1 MRALRLSIAL
11 ALVAAGVHAQVGEVQ
26 VRYRTADA
34 VYLDGGRAAG
44 LAEGTRLNVVASGAV
59 VAEIEVTFV
68 AEHSAS
74 CRVISE
80 KGKIAPGQRVVRV
93 GGPTPPEAA
102 PPSAAAPAAPPVPSP
117 EAPAPAAARSYEAR
131 PWGRASGSVSV
142 GWMRLWDQT
151 PLPPGVSLLGTTTAP
166 AKRDLEERTGRVDVD
181 LRELGG
187 QPVGFRLRARLRDDA
202 RSGASGVNLPQSARD
217 DRLYEA
223 AVRYQPPSGRLRA
236 EAGRLG
242 GAIPFSIGILDGA
255 MAELRVAPVL
265 YVGGVAGRGA
275 DAGWLAS
282 GSSATRYGAFVR
294 LTPRGTLSEALV
306 SLLRDGSRDRAAVE
320 SRLRSGDVRFTE
332 RIQVEHAQDTT
343 RVTDVFASAVYRAAP
358 STSLSISYDRQRTL
372 ALRDEAVPLDQAL
385 REALRQGL
393 RASIDVQTKGALG
406 GYVSGGLRMQEGEVE
421 HAWSAS
427 GGLRHPHV
435 LGLSASADGSYY
447 VNRSTSGV
455 LATARAGRIV
465 RDRHSID
472 LSYVYSSYTLR
483 AATSGDRKTQQ
494 WLRLS
499 GLGIFGRGA
508 FGRADLEYAHGQD
521 LQGPRAFLEVGYR
534 F

>member
-1 MRALRLSIAL
+1 MRVLRLAL
-11 ALVAAGVHAQVGEVQ
+11 ALTLAAVVAHAQDVEVH
-26 VRYRTADA
+26 VRYRTADT
-34 VYLDGGRAAG
+34 VYLDAGQAAG
-44 LAEGTRLNVVASGAV
+44 LAEGTRLQVIASGAV
-59 VAEIEVTFV
+59 VAELEVTFV

-74 CRVISE
+74 CRVVSE
-80 KGKIAPGQRVVRV
+80 KGKIAPGQRVVRL
-93 GGPTPPEAA
+93 GA
-102 PPSAAAPAAPPVPSP
+102 PPPPAAAAPVPSPTPSP
-117 EAPAPAAARSYEAR
+117 EAPPPAAARAYEAR
-131 PWGRASGSVSV
+131 PWGRASGSVSL
-142 GWMRLWDQT
+142 GWMRLWDDT
-151 PLPPGVSLLGTTTAP
+151 PLPPGVSLLGTTTPP
-166 AKRDLEERTGRVDVD
+166 AKRDLEERTARVDLD

-187 QPVGFRLRARLRDDA
+187 QPVGFRLRGRVRDDA
-202 RSGASGVNLPQSARD
+202 RSGVSGVNLPPSARD

-223 AVRYQPPSGRLRA
+223 AIRYAPPSGRLRA

-255 MAELRVAPVL
+255 MAEYRVAPVL
-265 YVGGVAGRGA
+265 FVGGVAGRGA

-294 LTPRGTLSEALV
+294 LTPRGTLSEALF

-332 RIQVEHAQDTT
+332 RIQIEHADGTT
-343 RVTDVFASAVYRAAP
+343 RVTDVFATAAYRAAP

-372 ALRDEAVPLDQAL
+372 ALRDEVVPFDQAL

-393 RASIDVQTKGALG
+393 RASIDVQSKGALG
-406 GYVSGGLRMQEGEVE
+406 GYLSGGLRMQEAEVE

-435 LGLSASADGSYY
+435 MGLSASADGSYY
-447 VNRSTSGV
+447 VNHSTSGV
-455 LATARAGRIV
+455 LATARVGRVV

-472 LSYVYSSYTLR
+472 VSYVYSSYTLR
-483 AATSGDRKTQQ
+483 AATDGDRRTQQ
-494 WLRLS
+494 WLRIS
-499 GLGIFGRGA
+499 GLGVFGRGIFA
-508 FGRADLEYAHGQD
+508 RADVEYAHGQD
-521 LQGPRAFLEVGYR
+521 LQGPRAFLELGYR